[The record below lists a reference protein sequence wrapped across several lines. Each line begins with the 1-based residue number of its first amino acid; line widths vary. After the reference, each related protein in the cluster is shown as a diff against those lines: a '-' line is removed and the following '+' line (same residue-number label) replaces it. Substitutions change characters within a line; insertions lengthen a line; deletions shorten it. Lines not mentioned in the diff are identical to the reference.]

1 MASTLKVDNI
11 IATDGTT
18 APITLSGDTATLS
31 GTGVNFPAGHI
42 IETKSVTHTTSSGN
56 TFAVAFGD
64 ALTMSNVLTTE
75 KVVII
80 CGGGWAKFAN
90 GSYRRR
96 TFCYAQVD
104 YDGTT
109 ALIKGGYSAAEG
121 GDTDNRG
128 APGFCSGIWENDTG
142 STISTLSIKSYA
154 LGDSG
159 NNTYANWN
167 GSSSHPITIIAMR
180 CVNA

>member
-1 MASTLKVDNI
+1 MATFKINGKNF
-11 IATDGTT
+11 ATQDGTG
-18 APITLSGDTATLS
+18 AATVHS
-31 GTGVNFPAGHI
+31 DVVFPSGHI
-42 IETKSVTHTTSSGN
+42 IETKSVNHTSSSGD
-56 TFAVAFGD
+56 TFAVAFGT

-75 KVVII
+75 KVVIV
-80 CGGGWAKFAN
+80 CGGGMAKFAN

-96 TFCYAQVD
+96 THCYVQVD

-109 ALIKGGYSAAEG
+109 ALIKGGYSAAEA

-142 STISTLSIKSYA
+142 STVSTLSIKSYA
-154 LGDSG
+154 LGDGSSV
-159 NNTYANWN
+159 YANWN
-167 GSSSHPITIIAMR
+167 GSSAYPITIIAMR